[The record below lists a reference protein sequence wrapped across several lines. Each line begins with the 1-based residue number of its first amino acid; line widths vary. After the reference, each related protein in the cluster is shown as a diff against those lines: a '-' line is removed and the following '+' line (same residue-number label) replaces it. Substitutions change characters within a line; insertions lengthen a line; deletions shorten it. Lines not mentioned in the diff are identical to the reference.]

1 MIGYHLILD
10 GVLLRD
16 LERGE
21 VEQILSSLPPE
32 IDMQILNG
40 PVIVEG
46 LPRNPGWTGFV
57 IIDKS
62 HIAIHTF
69 KKGNM
74 ISVDVFSCKFFKK
87 DKVIELLREMLPLKS
102 YNTQLLKRNEKIKSI
117 ESGELGDSR
126 F

>member
-21 VEQILSSLPPE
+21 VEQVLSILPPE
-32 IDMQILNG
+32 IDMQILKG
-40 PVIVEG
+40 PIIVEG
-46 LPRNPGWTGFV
+46 LPGNPGWTGFV

-69 KKGNM
+69 KKGNKV
-74 ISVDVFSCKFFKK
+74 SVDVFSCKPFRK
-87 DKVIELLREMLPLKS
+87 DKVIEQLCEMLPLEH
-102 YNTQLLKRNEKIKSI
+102 YNLRLLKRNEKTN
-117 ESGELGDSR
+117 G
-126 F
+126 